1 MLRLVTLLLFA
12 LAANCGTAA
21 PMVTYTDASPDS
33 AADAPADAAADARD
47 PCLSTLR
54 LDCDRNGSCET
65 PVSEANCGAC
75 GVACSAG
82 QVCSTLSFRCL

>member
-1 MLRLVTLLLFA
+1 MLRPVALLFFTLTA
-12 LAANCGTAA
+12 CGTAA

-33 AADAPADAAADARD
+33 AADAPADAATDARD

-65 PVSEANCGAC
+65 PVSEANCWRCGNAC
-75 GVACSAG
+75 ASGH
-82 QVCSTLSFRCL
+82 VCDPNRQGCL

>member
-1 MLRLVTLLLFA
+1 MLRPVALLLFV
-12 LAANCGTAA
+12 LATNCGTAA
-21 PMVTYTDASPDS
+21 PMVTYTDASPD
-33 AADAPADAAADARD
+33 APADGTADAATDARD

>member
-1 MLRLVTLLLFA
+1 MLRPVALLFFTLTA
-12 LAANCGTAA
+12 CGTAA

-33 AADAPADAAADARD
+33 AADAPADAATDARD

-54 LDCDRNGSCET
+54 LDCDRNGGCET

-75 GVACSAG
+75 GAVCSAG

>member
-1 MLRLVTLLLFA
+1 MLRPVALLLFA

-21 PMVTYTDASPDS
+21 PMVTYTDASADAPTDG
-33 AADAPADAAADARD
+33 AADAATDARD

-75 GVACSAG
+75 GVVCSAG